1 MIVWYLCNQCVS
13 ALNVS
18 LNPTHSEVNSIPHY
32 VIKIVSDL
40 RQVGGFYGYSS
51 FLNRHHITEILL
63 KMVLHTIILTF
74 QLVTYFMFQ
83 IHSFG
88 NYIGQ

>member
-1 MIVWYLCNQCVS
+1 
-13 ALNVS
+13 VS
-18 LNPTHSEVNSIPHY
+18 LNPAHSEVNSIPHY

-63 KMVLHTIILTF
+63 
-74 QLVTYFMFQ
+74 
-83 IHSFG
+83 
-88 NYIGQ
+88 